1 MDRPDY
7 EAMERIINRLPETE
21 SERRVVKHLV
31 IRDPNCGVTDEWVA
45 PEMVFCRNLESVVL
59 SGVADTSDKTI
70 VQLARENQNIQG
82 LDLTGCRYVSDV
94 GILELVSQAPP
105 LQWLQ
110 LSGVVLTDPTVSAI
124 AKSFSRL
131 VELELSDEPL
141 LTALSVRDIW
151 AYSRKLHTLMLARCP
166 LLTDKAFPSPIKK
179 GSKPSKGPDKPL
191 PHRPLTWLD
200 ELPPLILRHTAV
212 DLRVL
217 DLSYCTKL
225 TDDGIE
231 GVIVHAPSLH
241 TLSLAGCTNLTD
253 RTVVNICKLGVQLGT
268 LTLAH
273 VSQITDGAI
282 VQLARSCLQL
292 RSLDLAFCRLL
303 TDMSVFELAALR
315 HLHRLVLVRV
325 PKLTDNA
332 IYFLG
337 DHARSLERLHLSY
350 CDRISL
356 KALHHLLR
364 HTPKLDHLTATGVPA
379 ARRTGLRRF
388 SDPPPGTMDPDQ
400 KSVFRVF
407 SGKNVAALRKFL
419 DKEKL
424 RRQQAEAQNI
434 PFIARCDDEMDLY

>member
-1 MDRPDY
+1 MQ
-7 EAMERIINRLPETE
+7 RIINRLPETE
-21 SERRVVKHLV
+21 SERRMVKHLV
-31 IRDPNCGVTDEWVA
+31 IRDPSSGVTDEWVT
-45 PEMVFCRNLESVVL
+45 PEMTFCRNLESVVL
-59 SGVADTSDKTI
+59 SGVPDTSDKTI
-70 VQLARENQNIQG
+70 VRLARDNQNIQG

-94 GILELVSQAPP
+94 SILELVSQAPP

-124 AKSFSRL
+124 AKTFSRL
-131 VELELSDEPL
+131 VELELCDEPL
-141 LTALSVRDIW
+141 LTAVSVRDIW
-151 AYSRKLHTLMLARCP
+151 AYSRKLRTLMLARCP
-166 LLTDKAFPSPIKK
+166 QLTDGAFPSPIKK
-179 GSKPSKGPDKPL
+179 GVKPATGSEKPL

-200 ELPPLILRHTAV
+200 ELPPLVLRHTAV

-225 TDDGIE
+225 TDEAVE
-231 GVIVHAPSLH
+231 GLMVHAPSLH
-241 TLSLAGCTNLTD
+241 TLSLAGCSNLTD
-253 RTVVNICKLGVQLGT
+253 KSLEYICKLGVQLGT
-268 LTLAH
+268 LNLAH
-273 VSQITDGAI
+273 VSQITDVGI
-282 VQLARSCLQL
+282 IKLARSCLQL
-292 RSLDLAFCRLL
+292 RSVDLAFCRLL

-332 IYFLG
+332 IYFMG
-337 DHARSLERLHLSY
+337 DHTRSLERLHLSY

-364 HTPKLDHLTATGVPA
+364 NTPNLNHLTATGVPA

-388 SDPPPGTMDPDQ
+388 SDLPPDSLDPDQ

-407 SGKNVAALRKFL
+407 SGENVAALCKFL

-424 RRQQAEAQNI
+424 RRQESEARNI
-434 PFIARCDDEMDLY
+434 PFIARSDDEMDLY